1 VPGNQKYVDA
11 RSRLNAALYQSARMR
26 GQQLARAIERVGPA
40 AHERRCPRVISP
52 GKALGALSA
61 LAGCMLVAN
70 ACAAGNLLIAYKV
83 EGGRIQAPL
92 TQEAGDVARGRAA
105 VLSRDAGNCFLC
117 HSVPDA
123 GETPLGNI
131 GPPLAGVGKRLSAA
145 QLRLRLVDSTRINR
159 ASVMPAYYR
168 IQGLQRVAPA
178 YSGKPLLTAQQVED
192 VIAYLLTLRN

>member
-1 VPGNQKYVDA
+1 
-11 RSRLNAALYQSARMR
+11 
-26 GQQLARAIERVGPA
+26 
-40 AHERRCPRVISP
+40 
-52 GKALGALSA
+52 
-61 LAGCMLVAN
+61 MLVAN